1 MGSESIQLRR
11 NKFYDP
17 FAQIDRNI
25 NGTERHKN
33 NTYICA
39 LGRQQFYF
47 LARKYT
53 FHFYNRWYP
62 IK

>member
-1 MGSESIQLRR
+1 MGSKTIQLRR

-33 NTYICA
+33 NAYIYA
-39 LGRQQFYF
+39 LGRQQLRCTDMLRVFQYI
-47 LARKYT
+47 RI
-53 FHFYNRWYP
+53 HS
-62 IK
+62 I